1 MKRVLLFISS
11 LAAGGAERSLSQL
24 ANLWA
29 EQGIEVELATW
40 ASANEPDFFPLSPKV
55 KRTILS
61 QPGRAKGIVDKTM
74 RGFRI
79 LWRMR
84 QLIKRSK
91 PDAVLSFMD
100 ITNVLVLI
108 AALGTGTRVVVAE
121 RTDPSM
127 ADTPSKPWRLARKL
141 IYRSAHTVTVQTAA
155 VAQWVTTH
163 CKTNRVAVIPNFIR
177 SLPQPQED
185 RKRQVVSVGRHF
197 VYKGFDDGIRA
208 FAATGKHLD
217 GWEYVFLG
225 DGPQRTELQAL
236 AKSLG
241 VAEAV
246 RFPGMVTNVEEWLA
260 SASICMQPSR
270 FEGFPNAV
278 LESMAMGVATIS
290 TDCRSGPAD
299 MITHDTN
306 GLLVPV
312 GDVPALTQ
320 ALDLL
325 MTDAPRRAR
334 LGRAGMSVR
343 QKFAPDTVLAQ
354 WNVELFGQPLPQPS
368 RKRTAHDPR

>member
-1 MKRVLLFISS
+1 MKRVTLFISS
-11 LAAGGAERSLSQL
+11 LATGGAERSLSQL
-24 ANLWA
+24 ASLWA
-29 EQGIEVELATW
+29 EQGLEVELVTW
-40 ASANEPDFFPLSPKV
+40 ASANEPDFFPLSPRV

-61 QPGRAKGIVDKTM
+61 QPGRATGSLDKVM
-74 RGFRI
+74 RGVRL

-84 QLIKRSK
+84 QLIRTTA

-100 ITNVLVLI
+100 ITNVLVLV
-108 AALGTGTRVVVAE
+108 AAAGTGTRVVVAE

-141 IYRSAHTVTVQTAA
+141 VYRWAHAVAVQTAP
-155 VAQWVTTH
+155 VAQWIKTH
-163 CKTNRVAVIPNFIR
+163 CKTDRVAVIPNFIR
-177 SLPQPQED
+177 PLPEPQK
-185 RKRQVVSVGRHF
+185 KRQQQIVSVGRLYA
-197 VYKGFDDGIRA
+197 YKGFDDGIRA
-208 FAATGKHLD
+208 FAATGKHLE
-217 GWEYVFLG
+217 GWKYILLG
-225 DGPQRTELQAL
+225 DGPQRAELEAL

-246 RFPGMVTNVEEWLA
+246 HFPGMVSNVDEWLA

-290 TDCRSGPAD
+290 ANCRSGPSD
-299 MITHDTN
+299 MITHDIN

-312 GDVPALTQ
+312 GDLAALTQ

-325 MTDAPRRAR
+325 MTDDHRRAR
-334 LGRAGMSVR
+334 LGSAAMSVR
-343 QKFAPDTVLAQ
+343 QKFAPDSVLAQ
-354 WNVELFGQPLPQPS
+354 WNSVLFGQPLNNS
-368 RKRTAHDPR
+368 TT

>member
-1 MKRVLLFISS
+1 MTRVLLFISS

-24 ANLWA
+24 ANLWV
-29 EQGIEVELATW
+29 EQGVKVELATW
-40 ASANEPDFFPLSPKV
+40 ASANGLDFFPLSPEV
-55 KRTILS
+55 KRTVLS
-61 QPGRAKGIVDKTM
+61 QPGRAKGVVDRAV

-79 LWRMR
+79 FWRMR
-84 QLIKRSK
+84 QRIKQSK

-100 ITNVLVLI
+100 ITNVLVLS

-141 IYRSAHTVTVQTAA
+141 IYRSAHTVAVQTAS
-155 VAQWVTTH
+155 VAQWVKIH

-177 SLPQPQED
+177 PLPEPQEE
-185 RKRQVVSVGRHF
+185 RKRQVVSVGRLF

-208 FAATGKHLD
+208 FAATGKHLE

-225 DGPQRTELQAL
+225 EGPQRAELQAL
-236 AKSLG
+236 AESLG
-241 VAEAV
+241 VADAV
-246 RFPGMVTNVEEWLA
+246 RFPGMVTNVEEWLS
-260 SASICMQPSR
+260 SASICMQPSH

-299 MITHDTN
+299 MISHDVN

-312 GDVPALTQ
+312 GDLPALTQ

-325 MTDAPRRAR
+325 MTDTQRRAR

-343 QKFAPDTVLAQ
+343 QKFAPETVLAQ
-354 WNVELFGQPLPQPS
+354 WNAELFGQPRHQPS
-368 RKRTAHDPR
+368 RKRTAP

>member
-1 MKRVLLFISS
+1 MRRLVLFISS

-24 ANLWA
+24 ANRWV
-29 EQGIEVELATW
+29 EQGVEVELVTW

-61 QPGRAKGIVDKTM
+61 QPGRATGLVDTVV

-79 LWRMR
+79 VWRMR
-84 QLIKRSK
+84 QLIKTNA

-100 ITNVLVLI
+100 ITNVMVLV
-108 AALGTGTRVVVAE
+108 AAAGTGARVVVAE

-127 ADTPSKPWRLARKL
+127 SDTPSKPWRLARKL
-141 IYRSAHTVTVQTAA
+141 VYRSAHTVAVQTAP
-155 VAQWVTTH
+155 VAQWIKTH
-163 CKTNRVAVIPNFIR
+163 CKTDRVAVIPNFIR
-177 SLPQPQED
+177 PLPEPQKE
-185 RKRQVVSVGRHF
+185 RKQQIVSVGRLF

-208 FAATGKHLD
+208 FAATGKHLE

-225 DGPQRTELQAL
+225 DGPQRAELQAL
-236 AKSLG
+236 AQSLG

-260 SASICMQPSR
+260 SASICMQPSH

-299 MITHDTN
+299 MITHDIN
-306 GLLVPV
+306 GVLVPV
-312 GDVPALTQ
+312 GDVTALTQ
-320 ALDLL
+320 ALGLL
-325 MTDAPRRAR
+325 MTDDHRRAR
-334 LGRAGMSVR
+334 LGNAGMSVR
-343 QKFAPDTVLAQ
+343 QKFASEEVLAQ
-354 WNVELFGQPLPQPS
+354 WNTVLFGQPL
-368 RKRTAHDPR
+368 